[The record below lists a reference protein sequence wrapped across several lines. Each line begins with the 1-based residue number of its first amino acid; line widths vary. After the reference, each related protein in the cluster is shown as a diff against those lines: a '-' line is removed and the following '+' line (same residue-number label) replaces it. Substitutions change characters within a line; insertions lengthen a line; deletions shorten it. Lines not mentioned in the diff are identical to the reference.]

1 MAAKE
6 NLRVLGFTLGAALF
20 FATLLLGSFFI
31 VIVLI
36 NTWEIPGDQA
46 LNFLMLGLIPPAVG
60 TFLLFT
66 KVLGRFM

>member
-1 MAAKE
+1 MAAME

-20 FATLLLGSFFI
+20 FSALLLGSFFI

-36 NTWEIPGDQA
+36 NQLDIPSDQA
-46 LNFLMLGLIPPAVG
+46 LNFFMVGLIPPAVG
-60 TFLLFT
+60 TLLLFI